1 MLNSFKIDI
10 DGALFDINER
20 RMVKSIYFGGGTP
33 SLSRP
38 ETIKQIIDY
47 ICSNSA
53 VDKEAEI
60 TLECNPTSVELDKLK
75 SFREAGI
82 NRISVGLQSFDDSY
96 LKFMGRDHNRELSL
110 SSLETIRQ
118 IFPERFSLDFIWGLP
133 GQKLKDWERD
143 LTTACDLGASQLS
156 LYQLTLE
163 RGTPLFK
170 QYFTNN
176 VVPKLKLK
184 SEEELSDFWDLTIE
198 TAERNDY
205 LQYEISSFAK
215 GGYVKNRS
223 MHNSFYWNGTDYI
236 GVGPGAH
243 GRYTD
248 PYSIRYRSFRVL
260 EPNAWMSQCEQMQT
274 GCKKTEKL
282 SQLETNKELILFALR
297 TIEGAVPELFFEN
310 SNGCKLEDFI
320 DFNTLDHFVT
330 HGYLEII
337 EEKDYKFGRGFKASK
352 KGLKVIDFITK
363 RILEACN

>member
-47 ICSNSA
+47 ICSKSA

-75 SFREAGI
+75 SFREAG
-82 NRISVGLQSFDDSY
+82 LQSFDDSY

-110 SSLETIRQ
+110 SSL
-118 IFPERFSLDFIWGLP
+118 
-133 GQKLKDWERD
+133 
-143 LTTACDLGASQLS
+143 TACDLGASQLS